1 MPLSRKNP
9 KRPCLAKRLQK
20 RLRRMKR
27 TAYPTAPS
35 WYVAR
40 MVQLQRF
47 LRTYFPVSPIASL
60 RNPYK
65 TRKEKPNHA
74 R

>member
-20 RLRRMKR
+20 RRRRIARMAR
-27 TAYPTAPS
+27 HGVPS

-40 MVQLQRF
+40 MVKLQYF
-47 LRTYFPVSPIASL
+47 LRTHFPVSPIASL
-60 RNPYK
+60 RK
-65 TRKEKPNHA
+65 KEKPNHA
-74 R
+74 